1 MFHQAISLLIV
12 AATLI
17 LMLRKPRNLSEAW
30 IAGAGGL
37 VMLALGPLSLGQARA
52 VVRETSDVL
61 FFLLGMM
68 VLTTLVEQAG
78 IFDFLAE
85 GCARLARGS
94 GTLLFCGVFILGAI
108 ITAFLSLD
116 VTVLI
121 LTPIIYALVIRR
133 NINALPFMFAC
144 TFVANTASLALPISN
159 LTNLLVYD
167 ELDISYQSF
176 LARMWL
182 PNLVAITVNLLVFL
196 WLFRNQIP
204 RRYEAT
210 DREPLPQFDWWAATS
225 AFVLLLTLCGLFTL
239 GFAHQSLA
247 WAALTGGG
255 VLAVLG
261 IMSRRAT
268 LPTIARSISWQLFI
282 FVVGMLLVVRG
293 LEHAVLDNHV
303 ISTPHGILPA
313 VLISAGGAALGSNIV
328 NNVPMTIL
336 ALPLIARATGES
348 RQALAFGTLVGANI
362 GPTLT
367 TYGSLAT
374 MLWLSLVRKRG
385 LDVSTGDYLKVGLV
399 TMPPVLL
406 STALTLWLVLR

>member
-1 MFHQAISLLIV
+1 
-12 AATLI
+12 
-17 LMLRKPRNLSEAW
+17 MLRRPRNISEAW

-37 VMLALGPLSLGQARA
+37 VMLALGPLSLADARA
-52 VVRETSDVL
+52 VSRETADVL

-68 VLTTLVEQAG
+68 VLTTLAEQAG

-85 GCARLARGS
+85 GCARLAHGS
-94 GTLLFCGVFILGAI
+94 GTLLFCGVFVLGAI
-108 ITAFLSLD
+108 VTAFLSLD

-133 NINALPFMFAC
+133 NLNALPFMFAC

-159 LTNLLVYD
+159 LTSLLVYD
-167 ELDISYQSF
+167 QLELSYQSF
-176 LARMWL
+176 IARMWL
-182 PNLVAITVNLLVFL
+182 PNLVAVVVNLGVFL

-204 RRYEAT
+204 RRYNSAQP
-210 DREPLPQFDWWAATS
+210 EPLPPFDWWSATAAL
-225 AFVLLLTLCGLFTL
+225 VLMLTLCGLFVQ
-239 GFAHQSLA
+239 GFAHRPLA
-247 WAALTGGG
+247 WAALAGG
-255 VLAVLG
+255 VALALIG
-261 IMSRRAT
+261 IAGRRAS
-268 LPTIARSISWQLFI
+268 LPGIARSVSWQLFI

-293 LEHAVLDNHV
+293 LEQSLLDDRS
-303 ISTPHGILPA
+303 ISTPHGVFPA
-313 VLISAGGAALGSNIV
+313 VLVSAGSAALGSNIV

-336 ALPLIARATGES
+336 ALPLIGRATGES
-348 RQALAFGTLVGANI
+348 RQVLAFGTLVGANI

-385 LDVSTGDYLKVGLV
+385 LDVSTKDYLKVGLI

-406 STALTLWLVLR
+406 STSFTLWLVLR